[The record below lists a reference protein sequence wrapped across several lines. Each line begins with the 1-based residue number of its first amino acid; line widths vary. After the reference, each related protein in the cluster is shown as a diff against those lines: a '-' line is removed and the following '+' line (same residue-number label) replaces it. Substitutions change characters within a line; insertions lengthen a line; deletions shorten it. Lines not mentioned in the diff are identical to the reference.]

1 MIPLPALSFSCV
13 SNRVSHSARSKILTA
28 YRAGLSRRRS
38 FRISC
43 IGSSAGPARFPA
55 GPRRAAN
62 VFGSLSFGTRRC
74 NISGSTGPQG
84 RMSRR
89 QDRSSVFPY
98 SFPRSYCQH
107 AVLFRSTRK
116 RQPDKSCLF
125 SMSKDRPCTGRPF
138 ISIVLSSLFIGV
150 SYHPP
155 RFRYSPHLPALYLWI
170 APSFQPKRM
179 VPTSIPLCPSHF
191 TQSPIL
197 VQYLCLFLNVYMHTS
212 TPSDTT
218 SRTRKKP
225 PPREALFISF

>member
-62 VFGSLSFGTRRC
+62 VFGSLSFGTRCC
-74 NISGSTGPQG
+74 NISGSTGPRG

-89 QDRSSVFPY
+89 QDRSSVFHTLSRAPIVSTPFFSEAREKGSLIKAAFFY
-98 SFPRSYCQH
+98 VKGPALYRAAFHFYRIVIAVYRS
-107 AVLFRSTRK
+107 LI
-116 RQPDKSCLF
+116 P
-125 SMSKDRPCTGRPF
+125 
-138 ISIVLSSLFIGV
+138 
-150 SYHPP
+150 PP
-155 RFRYSPHLPALYLWI
+155 RFRYSPQLPALYLWI

>member
-1 MIPLPALSFSCV
+1 M
-13 SNRVSHSARSKILTA
+13 TA
-28 YRAGLSRRRS
+28 YRAGLSRRQS

-98 SFPRSYCQH
+98 SFPRSRCQH

-116 RQPDKSCLF
+116 
-125 SMSKDRPCTGRPF
+125 
-138 ISIVLSSLFIGV
+138 SSLIKAAFFLCQRTGPV
-150 SYHPP
+150 PGGLSFLSCCHRCLSESYTTPP
-155 RFRYSPHLPALYLWI
+155 LVRYAPQLPALYLWI

-179 VPTSIPLCPSHF
+179 VLTSIPLCFSHF
-191 TQSPIL
+191 TQSPLLRNTYI
-197 VQYLCLFLNVYMHTS
+197 YF
-212 TPSDTT
+212 
-218 SRTRKKP
+218 
-225 PPREALFISF
+225 

>member
-1 MIPLPALSFSCV
+1 MIPLPALSFPCV
-13 SNRVSHSARSKILTA
+13 SSRVSHSARSKILTA

-38 FRISC
+38 FHISC

-98 SFPRSYCQH
+98 SFPRSRCQH

-125 SMSKDRPCTGRPF
+125 SMSKDRPCTERPF
-138 ISIVLSSLFIGV
+138 IFIVLSSLFIGV
-150 SYHPP
+150 LYPP
-155 RFRYSPHLPALYLWI
+155 VVRYAPQLPALYLWI

-179 VPTSIPLCPSHF
+179 VLTSIPLCLSHF
-191 TQSPIL
+191 TQSPLLRNTYI
-197 VQYLCLFLNVYMHTS
+197 YF
-212 TPSDTT
+212 
-218 SRTRKKP
+218 
-225 PPREALFISF
+225 

>member
-1 MIPLPALSFSCV
+1 M
-13 SNRVSHSARSKILTA
+13 TA

-38 FRISC
+38 FHISC

-84 RMSRR
+84 RMFRR

-98 SFPRSYCQH
+98 SFPRSRCQH

-125 SMSKDRPCTGRPF
+125 SMSKDRPCTERPF
-138 ISIVLSSLFIGV
+138 IFIVLSSLFIGV
-150 SYHPP
+150 LYHPP
-155 RFRYSPHLPALYLWI
+155 SGQVCSAAAGAVSMDRSIIPAKAHGSHLHSLVSFSFYPKPPLAQYLYL
-170 APSFQPKRM
+170 
-179 VPTSIPLCPSHF
+179 
-191 TQSPIL
+191 
-197 VQYLCLFLNVYMHTS
+197 FLDVYIHTS
-212 TPSDTT
+212 TPPAPT

-225 PPREALFISF
+225 PQREALSISF

>member
-1 MIPLPALSFSCV
+1 MIPLPALSFPCV
-13 SNRVSHSARSKILTA
+13 SSRVSHSARSKILTA
-28 YRAGLSRRRS
+28 YRAGLSRRQS
-38 FRISC
+38 FHISC

-98 SFPRSYCQH
+98 SFPRSRCQH

-125 SMSKDRPCTGRPF
+125 SMSKDRPCTERPF
-138 ISIVLSSLFIGV
+138 IFIVLSSLFIGV
-150 SYHPP
+150 LYHPP
-155 RFRYSPHLPALYLWI
+155 PSGQVCSAAAGAVSMDRSIIPAEAHGSHLHSLV
-170 APSFQPKRM
+170 SFSFYPK
-179 VPTSIPLCPSHF
+179 PL
-191 TQSPIL
+191 L
-197 VQYLCLFLNVYMHTS
+197 LNTYIY
-212 TPSDTT
+212 
-218 SRTRKKP
+218 
-225 PPREALFISF
+225 F

>member
-1 MIPLPALSFSCV
+1 M
-13 SNRVSHSARSKILTA
+13 TA
-28 YRAGLSRRRS
+28 YRAGLSRRQS

-150 SYHPP
+150 LYHPP
-155 RFRYSPHLPALYLWI
+155 GGQVCSAAAGAVSMDRSIIPAEAHGSHLHSLV
-170 APSFQPKRM
+170 SFSFYPK
-179 VPTSIPLCPSHF
+179 PPL
-191 TQSPIL
+191 T
-197 VQYLCLFLNVYMHTS
+197 QYLYLFLNVYMHTS

>member
-1 MIPLPALSFSCV
+1 MIPLPALSFPCV
-13 SNRVSHSARSKILTA
+13 SSRVSHSARSKILTA
-28 YRAGLSRRRS
+28 YRAGLSRRQS
-38 FRISC
+38 FHISC

-98 SFPRSYCQH
+98 SFPRSRCQH

-125 SMSKDRPCTGRPF
+125 SMSKDRPCTERPF
-138 ISIVLSSLFIGV
+138 IFIVLSSLFIGV
-150 SYHPP
+150 LYHPP
-155 RFRYSPHLPALYLWI
+155 SGQVCSAAAGAVSMDRSIIPAEAHGSHLHSLVSFSFYPKPPLAQYLYL
-170 APSFQPKRM
+170 
-179 VPTSIPLCPSHF
+179 
-191 TQSPIL
+191 
-197 VQYLCLFLNVYMHTS
+197 FLDVYMHTS
-212 TPSDTT
+212 TPPAPT

-225 PPREALFISF
+225 PQREALSISF

>member
-1 MIPLPALSFSCV
+1 M
-13 SNRVSHSARSKILTA
+13 TA
-28 YRAGLSRRRS
+28 YRAGLSRRQS

-62 VFGSLSFGTRRC
+62 VFGSLSFGTQRC

-98 SFPRSYCQH
+98 SSPRSYCQH

-125 SMSKDRPCTGRPF
+125 SMSKDRPVPGGLSFLSCCHRCLSESYTTPPGGQVCSAAAGAVSMDR
-138 ISIVLSSLFIGV
+138 SIIPAEAHGSHLHSLV
-150 SYHPP
+150 SFSFYPKPP
-155 RFRYSPHLPALYLWI
+155 LTQYLYL
-170 APSFQPKRM
+170 
-179 VPTSIPLCPSHF
+179 
-191 TQSPIL
+191 
-197 VQYLCLFLNVYMHTS
+197 FLDVYMHTS

-218 SRTRKKP
+218 LGTRKKP
-225 PPREALFISF
+225 PRREALSISF

>member
-1 MIPLPALSFSCV
+1 M
-13 SNRVSHSARSKILTA
+13 TA

-98 SFPRSYCQH
+98 SFPRSRCQH

-116 RQPDKSCLF
+116 
-125 SMSKDRPCTGRPF
+125 
-138 ISIVLSSLFIGV
+138 SSLIKAAFFLCQRTGPVPGGLSFLSCCHRCLSESYTTPPGGQVCSAAAGAV
-150 SYHPP
+150 SMDRSIIPAEAHGSHLHSLVFFSFYPKPP
-155 RFRYSPHLPALYLWI
+155 LAQYLYL
-170 APSFQPKRM
+170 
-179 VPTSIPLCPSHF
+179 
-191 TQSPIL
+191 
-197 VQYLCLFLNVYMHTS
+197 FLDIYTHTS

-218 SRTRKKP
+218 LGTRKKP
-225 PPREALFISF
+225 PRREALFISF

>member
-13 SNRVSHSARSKILTA
+13 SSRVSHSARSKILTA

-98 SFPRSYCQH
+98 SFPRSRCQH

-150 SYHPP
+150 LYHPP
-155 RFRYSPHLPALYLWI
+155 RWSGILRSCRRCIYGSLHHSSRSAWFSPPFPCVLLILPKALSLCNTYVYS
-170 APSFQPKRM
+170 
-179 VPTSIPLCPSHF
+179 
-191 TQSPIL
+191 
-197 VQYLCLFLNVYMHTS
+197 
-212 TPSDTT
+212 
-218 SRTRKKP
+218 
-225 PPREALFISF
+225 